1 MHLLTRSTQPSPGY
15 VETRTYQLGPGVT
28 LAPAALADGFKRTL
42 LSTTARL
49 NNVGSRRE

>member
-1 MHLLTRSTQPSPGY
+1 MHVLTRSTQPSPGF
-15 VETRTYQLGPGVT
+15 VETRTYQVGPNVT
-28 LAPAALADGFKRTL
+28 LAAAGLADGFKRTL